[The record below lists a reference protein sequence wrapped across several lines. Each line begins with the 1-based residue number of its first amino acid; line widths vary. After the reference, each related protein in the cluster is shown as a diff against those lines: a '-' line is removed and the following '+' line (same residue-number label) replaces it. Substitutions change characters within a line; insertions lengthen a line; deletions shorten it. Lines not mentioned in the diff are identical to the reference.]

1 MAYNKIS
8 NKTQRRDINYLNKD
22 FNSFRNQ
29 LIEYTQTYYPNT
41 FNDFSDGSPG
51 MMFMEMAAY
60 VGDVLSYYTDTQLQ
74 ETFLDTAQEKSNLYH
89 LAYTLG
95 YRPKVTAA
103 SATDLDVFQ
112 LIPSMLEGTE
122 YKPDWNYALT
132 LNPPSVFKST
142 DSSVSFNLQRKID
155 FSYSSSFDP
164 TDVSVYQLDQNN
176 LPQYYLLKKSAPVI
190 SAEIRSKTFNIGS
203 LQKFLILNLK
213 DTNIINIESITDTEG
228 NIYYE
233 VPYLA
238 QNTIFEEIPNTR
250 GNTPELSEFQSETPY
265 LLKLKK
271 VPRRFAT
278 RFTKEG
284 IMEIHFGAGVNNDKA
299 DEEILPNPN
308 NVGLGNR
315 DGLSKLDKAYDP
327 SNFLY
332 SKTYGLAPS
341 NTTLTVK
348 YLKGGGIQ
356 SNVNANTITEIDLL
370 NITTNTNLSGPLS
383 TFVRESVA
391 CNNPDPALGGGP
403 GDSNE
408 DIRYNTM
415 AAHSA
420 QQRIIT
426 KEDYLLRTLSMPSH
440 LGSVSKA
447 YITKDENLKASI
459 GLSEQANPLAA
470 NLYVLGYNHKKHLV
484 SLNRATKTNL
494 STYLNE
500 FRPLTDSINIKDAF
514 VVNFGVDFEITT
526 FKNTNNDQV
535 LLDCIA
541 ELRDY
546 FSVDKWQINQPIITS
561 EVYNIIA
568 QVQGVQSVQDLQFK
582 NITGLALGYSQ
593 YRYDF
598 ITATKNDIIYPSM
611 DPSIF
616 EIKYPASDIK
626 GKITQF

>member
-1 MAYNKIS
+1 MAYNKLS
-8 NKTQRRDINYLNKD
+8 NTTPIKNIKYLNKD
-22 FNSFRNQ
+22 FNSFRND
-29 LIEYTQTYYPNT
+29 LIEFTRTYYPDT
-41 FNDFSDGSPG
+41 FNDFSEGSPG

-103 SATDLDVFQ
+103 SATDLDLFH
-112 LIPSMLEGTE
+112 LIPSKLEDSQ
-122 YKPDWNYALT
+122 YKPDWDYALT
-132 LNPPSVFKST
+132 INTPSAFKST
-142 DSSVSFNLQRKID
+142 DSSVSFNLQRKVD
-155 FSYSSSFDP
+155 FSYSSSYDP

-176 LPQYYLLKKSAPVI
+176 RPQYYLLKKSTPVI
-190 SAEIRSKTFNIGS
+190 SAERRQKTFNIGS

-213 DTNIINIESITDTEG
+213 AKNIINIQSITDTEG

-250 GNTPELSEFQSETPY
+250 GNTPSLNEYQQETPY

-278 RFTKEG
+278 RFTKDG
-284 IMEIHFGAGVNNDKA
+284 IMEIQFGAGVNYDKA

-332 SKTYGLAPS
+332 SRTYGIAPS
-341 NTTLTVK
+341 NTTLTVT
-348 YLKGGGIQ
+348 YLVGGGIQ

-370 NITTNTNLSGPLS
+370 NVRTNTNLSGPLS
-383 TFVRESVA
+383 TFVKESIA

-408 DIRYNTM
+408 DIRLNTM

-447 YITKDENLKASI
+447 YITKDENLKASV
-459 GLSEQANPLAA
+459 GLSEQPNPLAA
-470 NLYVLGYNHKKHLV
+470 NLYVLGYSHKKHLV
-484 SLNRATKTNL
+484 TLNNATKTNL
-494 STYLNE
+494 KTYLNE

-514 VVNFGVDFEITT
+514 VINFGLNFEITT

-546 FSVDKWQINQPIITS
+546 FNIDKWQINQPIITS
-561 EVYNIIA
+561 EVYNKIA
-568 QVQGVQSVQDLQFK
+568 QVKGVQSVQDLKFK
-582 NITGLALGYSQ
+582 NIAGVELGYSV

-611 DPSIF
+611 DPCIF
-616 EIKYPASDIK
+616 EIKYPAVDIK